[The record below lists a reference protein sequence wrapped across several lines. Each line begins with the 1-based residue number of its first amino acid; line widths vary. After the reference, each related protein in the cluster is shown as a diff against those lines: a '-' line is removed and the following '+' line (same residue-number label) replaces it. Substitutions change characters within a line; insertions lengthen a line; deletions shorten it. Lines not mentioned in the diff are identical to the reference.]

1 MARKQID
8 VHLLS
13 EELKRKNI
21 TLSKLSELTNISKG
35 HLSMMFNDK
44 RNMSIKKLNK
54 ILCATNIKLE
64 DISRKK

>member
-1 MARKQID
+1 MARKEID
-8 VHLLS
+8 IHLLS

-21 TLSKLSELTNISKG
+21 TLTKLSELTNISKG

-54 ILCATNIKLE
+54 ILRSTNIKLE
-64 DISRKK
+64 DISRK